1 MPTYNNQWFQALE
14 PSTDF
19 TTGKCV
25 VKVKSWPTEQDKIND
40 TNLLPL
46 AMCVFSF
53 TTWDFEAINTKALAQ
68 YTNWV
73 PFNKE
78 LIENLLLPTE
88 VFSLSKARLIKAA
101 SISASCEQFI
111 VAGFDSSAL
120 GTIHT
125 YPSNRDDQLN
135 LSGTVQRSMML
146 GVLPTDT
153 FEFLCKDLSGV
164 WAYAVHTATQI
175 QQAGKDAYSYIL
187 NARVKNAT
195 LQAQIAASTTQAQLD
210 TIIW

>member
-40 TNLLPL
+40 TNQLPL
-46 AMCVFSF
+46 AMCLF
-53 TTWDFEAINTKALAQ
+53 TFAVWDFEAINTKALAQ

-101 SISASCEQFI
+101 SISANCEQFI
-111 VAGFDSSAL
+111 VAGFNSSAL

-146 GVLPTDT
+146 GVLPTDA
-153 FEFLCKDLSGV
+153 FAFLCKDLANN
-164 WAYAVHTATQI
+164 WAYIGHTPTQI
-175 QQAGKDAYSYIL
+175 QQAGKDAYAHIL
-187 NARVKNAT
+187 NSRIKNAA
-195 LQAQIAASTTQAQLD
+195 LQAQIAAATTQASLD
-210 TIIW
+210 AIVW